1 MVDLP
6 NPRGNRVYQSLMDFL
21 MRVEATGL
29 STWLRESPS
38 IWAFPTVLTLHTL
51 GLGLVVGGSSILSL
65 RILGSAPRMPL
76 KPLEELFSVIWIGFM
91 VNAASG
97 ALLLVKAAATA
108 GISVLFWTKIGIIVA
123 AMIVVVRMRAAVFT
137 DAEIDGRPVSRKAKA
152 LAVASIVLWLA
163 AIVAGRL
170 LAYVG
175 PTQPESSVTFG

>member
-1 MVDLP
+1 ME
-6 NPRGNRVYQSLMDFL
+6 FL

-65 RILGSAPRMPL
+65 RILGSAPCMPV
-76 KPLEELFSVIWIGFM
+76 KPLERLFSIIWIGFT

-97 ALLLVKAAATA
+97 VLLFVKAATTA
-108 GISVLFWTKIGIIVA
+108 GISVLFWTKIGIIVT

-137 DAEIDGRPVSRKAKA
+137 GPEIDDRAVSGKAKA
-152 LAVASIVLWLA
+152 LAAASIVLWLA
-163 AIVAGRL
+163 VIVAGRL

>member
-1 MVDLP
+1 
-6 NPRGNRVYQSLMDFL
+6 

-38 IWAFPTVLTLHTL
+38 VWAFPTVLTLHTL

-76 KPLEELFSVIWIGFM
+76 KPLEKLYSIIWVGFT

-97 ALLLVKAAATA
+97 VLLLVKAATTA
-108 GISVLFWTKIGIIVA
+108 GISVLFWTKIGIIVL
-123 AMIVVVRMRAAVFT
+123 AMIVVVRMRAAVFSDSET
-137 DAEIDGRPVSRKAKA
+137 DDRAVSGRAKA
-152 LAVASIVLWLA
+152 LAVASILLWLA

-175 PTQPESSVTFG
+175 PTQAESSVTFG

>member
-1 MVDLP
+1 
-6 NPRGNRVYQSLMDFL
+6 

-51 GLGLVVGGSSILSL
+51 GLGLVLGGSSIISL
-65 RILGSAPRMPL
+65 RVLGSAPRMPL
-76 KPLEELFSVIWIGFM
+76 KPLEKLFPIIWIGFA

-97 ALLLVKAAATA
+97 VLLLVKAATTA
-108 GISVLFWTKIGIIVA
+108 GISVLFWTKIGIIVL
-123 AMIVVVRMRAAVFT
+123 AMIVVVRLRAAVFGGPEV
-137 DAEIDGRPVSRKAKA
+137 DDKAISASAKA
-152 LAVASIVLWLA
+152 LALASIVLWTA

-175 PTQPESSVTFG
+175 PTQAESSVTFG

>member
-1 MVDLP
+1 
-6 NPRGNRVYQSLMDFL
+6 
-21 MRVEATGL
+21 MRVEATSL

-38 IWAFPTVLTLHTL
+38 VWAFPTVLTLHTL

-76 KPLEELFSVIWIGFM
+76 KPLEKLFSIIWVGFT

-97 ALLLVKAAATA
+97 VLLLVKAATTA
-108 GISVLFWTKIGIIVA
+108 GISVLFWTKIGIIVL
-123 AMIVVVRMRAAVFT
+123 AMIVLVRIRAAVFSDSQT
-137 DAEIDGRPVSRKAKA
+137 DDRAVSGGAKA
-152 LAVASIVLWLA
+152 LAVASILLWLA

-175 PTQPESSVTFG
+175 PTQAESSITFG

>member
-1 MVDLP
+1 
-6 NPRGNRVYQSLMDFL
+6 

-38 IWAFPTVLTLHTL
+38 VWAFPTVLTLHTL

-76 KPLEELFSVIWIGFM
+76 KPLEKLYSIIWVGFT

-97 ALLLVKAAATA
+97 VLLLVKAATTA
-108 GISVLFWTKIGIIVA
+108 GISVLFWTKIGIIVL
-123 AMIVVVRMRAAVFT
+123 AMIVVVRMRAAVFSDSET
-137 DAEIDGRPVSRKAKA
+137 DDRAVSGRAKA
-152 LAVASIVLWLA
+152 LAAASILLWLA

-175 PTQPESSVTFG
+175 PTQAESSVTFG